1 MCGSGQKHTSTI
13 TDWIALFTEHAKA
26 NKRKQGRRL
35 EDNTGEE
42 RITGEKERRKKKKK
56 KRNSR
61 LRYFI
66 DCI

>member
-42 RITGEKERRKKKKK
+42 RITGEKERRKIYLKKAKL
-56 KRNSR
+56 SIEVF
-61 LRYFI
+61 Y
-66 DCI
+66 

>member
-42 RITGEKERRKKKKK
+42 RITGEKERRKIYLKK
-56 KRNSR
+56 SET
-61 LRYFI
+61 L
-66 DCI
+66 D

>member
-13 TDWIALFTEHAKA
+13 TDWITLFTEHAKA

-42 RITGEKERRKKKKK
+42 RITGENERRKI
-56 KRNSR
+56 
-61 LRYFI
+61 Y
-66 DCI
+66 